1 MKNSIWITGASGR
14 IGSELVKRLK
24 ANTENR
30 VVATDKDVDITDSKA
45 VMSAAEIY
53 RPDVIINCTSISDVK
68 YCEENMIEAFKI
80 NALGARNLANAAR
93 KVNAKIVQLSTDDVF
108 AANGDIRLTEFDVP
122 NPATVYGKSKL
133 AGENY
138 VKELN
143 PKHLIIRSSWIY
155 GSGISHFLSM
165 VREKAKNNESFT
177 VPEYLI
183 STPTSAETLA
193 DFICTIIEKSE
204 YGIFHAS
211 SEGSCTRYE
220 FARAILED
228 LGSNPDLAIR
238 EKSPDGSVYS
248 TLLENLMLKMTG
260 IYEMPDW
267 REDLDKYLSKNR
279 G

>member
-1 MKNSIWITGASGR
+1 
-14 IGSELVKRLK
+14 
-24 ANTENR
+24 
-30 VVATDKDVDITDSKA
+30 
-45 VMSAAEIY
+45 
-53 RPDVIINCTSISDVK
+53 
-68 YCEENMIEAFKI
+68 
-80 NALGARNLANAAR
+80 
-93 KVNAKIVQLSTDDVF
+93 
-108 AANGDIRLTEFDVP
+108 
-122 NPATVYGKSKL
+122 
-133 AGENY
+133 
-138 VKELN
+138 
-143 PKHLIIRSSWIY
+143 
-155 GSGISHFLSM
+155 M
-165 VREKAKNNESFT
+165 VREKARNNESFT

-238 EKSPDGSVYS
+238 EKSPDGSVCS